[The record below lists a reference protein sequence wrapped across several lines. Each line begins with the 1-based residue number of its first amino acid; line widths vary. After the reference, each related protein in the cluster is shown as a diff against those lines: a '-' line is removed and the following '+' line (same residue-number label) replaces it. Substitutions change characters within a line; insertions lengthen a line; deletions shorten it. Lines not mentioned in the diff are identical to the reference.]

1 MKITFIGHACFLCES
16 EQGLR
21 ILLDPYKPF
30 AFDGRISLKPFAERV
45 DIVAS
50 THNHLDHFYIDR
62 RMGTPVIVKG
72 SGTFLGVKFKG
83 LRLPHGSETGKDA
96 GFVTGLKF
104 ELDNISVFHPGDLGR
119 VLSEDEVRFLGNV
132 DILLVPVGGTFTIG
146 PSEAVELISILK
158 PKVAIP
164 MHYYMEKVVDLR
176 LRPLS
181 DFLALVSTY
190 EKLGSHTVV
199 FTPQSLPQATKIV
212 VLEPK
217 NAF

>member
-21 ILLDPYKPF
+21 ILLDPYKPL
-30 AFDGRISLKPFAERV
+30 AFDGRIALKPFEEKV

-50 THNHLDHFYIDR
+50 THNHLDHFYIDKK
-62 RMGTPVIVKG
+62 MGTPVIVKG
-72 SGTFLGVKFKG
+72 SGIFLGVEFRALK
-83 LRLPHGSETGKDA
+83 LPHGSETGREA
-96 GFVTGLKF
+96 GFVTGLRF
-104 ELDNISVFHPGDLGR
+104 ELDGISLFHPGDLGR
-119 VLSEDEVRFLGNV
+119 VLTEAEAKFIGNV
-132 DILLVPVGGTFTIG
+132 DILLLPVGGTWTIG
-146 PSEAVELISILK
+146 PSEAIDLISILR

-181 DFLALVSTY
+181 DFLTLVGAF
-190 EKLGSHTVV
+190 EECPSHSVV
-199 FTPQSLPQATKIV
+199 FLRSSLPPPTK
-212 VLEPK
+212 VLVLKAK